1 MRVLTISEADDEGIE
16 DGDPLLVVQVDGPMI
31 RRLLTLV
38 VDHLA
43 APTPSWRP
51 SVTQLRPTGPAPHA
65 PCAQNLRETREPLA
79 ADGDPSGGVR
89 GCPEDSL
96 DSPEETS

>member
-1 MRVLTISEADDEGIE
+1 MRVLTISEADDEGVE

-43 APTPSWRP
+43 APIPSQRP
-51 SVTQLRPTGPAPHA
+51 SVTQLRPTGPAPHT
-65 PCAQNLRETREPLA
+65 PCPRNLRDMPESLIA
-79 ADGDPSGGVR
+79 GGDPTDGR
-89 GCPEDSL
+89 CPEDPL